1 MEGGE
6 AASALSQLKEFG
18 LLRRGRGAGAAP
30 VTGNPGW
37 RSQELL
43 PRGAPRGRSWV
54 LRLEAGSVHSGMRP
68 ALKTWRGSSSLL

>member
-30 VTGNPGW
+30 VTGNRGW

-43 PRGAPRGRSWV
+43 R
-54 LRLEAGSVHSGMRP
+54 
-68 ALKTWRGSSSLL
+68 